1 MAPGAKLMAYD
12 FGDAEQ
18 SLTTPFSSLYAQQMY
33 LPAYNAGARV
43 SSNSWG
49 YFDSSTS
56 SAAIYGYDSG
66 YVDEMI
72 FDNDDFL
79 VIYAAGNYQNP
90 HGDMSI
96 GNNCV
101 QKNSLCVGAAETD
114 PNPTTVA
121 SFSSRG
127 PAKDFRIKPDLVGP
141 GDPVSSAKASGNIAD
156 ATCSLSSKSGTSMAT
171 YVQEKKR
178 LASIMAIPAPIALPA
193 LWHSI
198 INNCSHL
205 LLQARSCRHCSYDP
219 RIHSNGWQIRGV
231 LPGERVGIQLRPH
244 SAFRSPP
251 EGDSHHV
258 HPFVGLGV
266 R

>member
-33 LPAYNAGARV
+33 LPAYNVGARV
-43 SSNSWG
+43 VSNSWG
-49 YFDSSTS
+49 YFDSSS
-56 SAAIYGYDSG
+56 SSSAIYGYAS
-66 YVDEMI
+66 YFVDEMI

-79 VIYAAGNYQNP
+79 VIFAAGNDQAV
-90 HGDMSI
+90 HGDMSV
-96 GNNCV
+96 GSNCV
-101 QKNSLCVGAAETD
+101 NKNSLCVGAAETD

-205 LLQARSCRHCSYDP
+205 SYLLLGTVIGPQSQALQP
-219 RIHSNGWQIRGV
+219 
-231 LPGERVGIQLRPH
+231 
-244 SAFRSPP
+244 
-251 EGDSHHV
+251 
-258 HPFVGLGV
+258 
-266 R
+266 